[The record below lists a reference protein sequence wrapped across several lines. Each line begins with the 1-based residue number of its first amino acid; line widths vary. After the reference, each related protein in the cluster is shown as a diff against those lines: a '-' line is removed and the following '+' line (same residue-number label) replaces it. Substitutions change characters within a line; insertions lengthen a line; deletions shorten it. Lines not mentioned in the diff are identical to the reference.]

1 MPTEPRSSTASP
13 RLTRRRMIAITA
25 AAAGTALSAAT
36 ATRLAQSAAAPNAV
50 TWRGIALGAEAKIT
64 LVHEDAELAASAL
77 RKCVAEISRLED
89 LFSIYRPASA
99 VSCLNRDGYLKQP
112 DQDMIAL
119 TSLALAVGYETN
131 GAFDIT
137 VQPLWDLYASHFQS
151 SSADPSGPS
160 PVDVDRVVALIDGRN
175 IRLSSQEIRFA
186 KTGMAITFNGIAQGY
201 IADRAAQ
208 SLKQDG
214 FGNALIHV
222 GETVAL
228 GQAASGESWQ
238 AVVEDP
244 SSGTGHHA
252 FRLSLADRALAT
264 SAGRGYQF
272 TSDERH
278 HHIFEPH
285 TGKSS
290 QKYRS
295 VSVTDRSAAMADALS
310 TAFSVMTKAQIANLL
325 AKRRSTQAFIVAEDG
340 SVITLPNVPA

>member
-1 MPTEPRSSTASP
+1 MPIEARSPGASR

-25 AAAGTALSAAT
+25 AAAGTALTAAA
-36 ATRLAQSAAAPNAV
+36 ATRLAQSAGAPNAV
-50 TWRGIALGAEAKIT
+50 TWRGIALGTEAKIT
-64 LVHEDAELAASAL
+64 LVHEDTELASAAL

-89 LFSIYRPASA
+89 LFSIYRPSSA
-99 VSCLNRDGYLKQP
+99 VSRLNRDGYLKHP

-137 VQPLWDLYASHFQS
+137 VQPLWGLYDNHFQS

-160 PVDVDRVVALIDGRN
+160 PADVDRVVALIDARN

-186 KTGMAITFNGIAQGY
+186 KAGMAITFNGIAQGY

-222 GETVAL
+222 GETVGL
-228 GQAASGESWQ
+228 GQAPRGTSWQ
-238 AVVEDP
+238 AGVDDP
-244 SSGTGHHA
+244 SSGTGRHVLQ
-252 FRLSLADRALAT
+252 LSLTDMALAT

-272 TSDERH
+272 TSEARH
-278 HHIFEPH
+278 HHIFEPY
-285 TGKSS
+285 TGQSS

-295 VSVTDRSAAMADALS
+295 VSVTNRSAAMADALS
-310 TAFSVMTKAQIANLL
+310 TAFSVMTKAQIARLL
-325 AKRRSTQAFIVAEDG
+325 AKRRSTHAFIVNENG
-340 SVITLPNVPA
+340 SLITLPSAPV